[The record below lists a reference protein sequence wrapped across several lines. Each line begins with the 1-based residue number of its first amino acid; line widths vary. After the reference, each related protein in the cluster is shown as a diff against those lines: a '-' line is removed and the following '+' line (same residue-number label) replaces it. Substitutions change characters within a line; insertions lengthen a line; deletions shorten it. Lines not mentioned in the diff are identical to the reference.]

1 MTPSRTLRIFL
12 VSVTVSLMFIS
23 INGMDCVN
31 NSDCENEGTCDAN
44 GKCDCTTSYTG
55 PNCGSPTSCVFNE
68 CVNGA
73 TCVPS
78 GMEYTCTCRPAHKGI
93 FCEFLLNYTS
103 CDLDPCQNG
112 VCVDDLD
119 GNVYCDC
126 TPFTEGAFC
135 ERTPNCDNKNP
146 CRNGGTC
153 MNGATV
159 DDPSSCV
166 CGSAWR
172 GDICQ
177 LPTTCD
183 SSPCQNGGTCIPS
196 EGSVTC
202 DCAAMWE
209 GPTCE
214 ANSSCFEC
222 ASEYDCV
229 IDEWVCDG
237 DKDCNNGEDELY
249 CTTNYNSSC
258 FECASEYECVNDPSW
273 VCDGDN
279 DCNNGEDE
287 LYCTTPIT
295 TCSTGGCFNGGTC
308 ANGICQCTEFYTGEF
323 CEDDINNMC
332 GSDFCLNG
340 GICIEGTTA
349 YCNCREGFSGDFC
362 EIDINNMCGSD
373 VCLNGGICIEGTTAY
388 CNCREGFSGQFC
400 EIDIRMCS
408 SGVCLN
414 DGTCIDSGTTAYCL
428 CSQDFTGEF
437 CETESA
443 CFDRPCR
450 NGGSCVSI
458 PSSSTSA
465 PTSTPGSYY
474 CECPSGYSG
483 ENCTMITPC
492 IPSPCLNSGVCTPQ
506 NGMPSYTCDCAS
518 GFTGRECENT
528 QNPPMNNALSQTT
541 IGIIA
546 GSVAAVVIVV
556 IIIIAIACCCCRK
569 KRDDDKDGLTGLE
582 MGANQR
588 GRHHDYVPSPTKTL
602 MPAIPNLRISTMRDA
617 TKMEFPRN
625 RLTLFNKLGSGS
637 FADVYKA
644 EAVGII
650 TKEEKTIVAVK
661 RLKETA
667 TENDKSDLSKELS
680 LYMYLDPHPNIVNI
694 LGCCTDSG
702 KIHCICFVRVELL
715 WSSMNILPLCLV
727 SVDPWYIIMEY
738 LPNNNLQGY
747 LRQIRT
753 GESMTAD
760 YRNVKKQKDIPPN
773 DLLTFGVQIARG
785 MEYLA
790 SRQCIHRDLAARNI
804 LLGEGYVCKVSD
816 FGLAR
821 DLEDGQTYEM
831 KSQGRVPVRW
841 MSPESLLHNTYT
853 SQSDV
858 WSFAILIWE
867 IVTLGSHPYPG
878 MSSKQVVK
886 EISAGYRLPK
896 PEHCSQDIYNL
907 MKECWA
913 YEAEERPTFSQVKVR
928 LENML
933 ADAQG
938 YLVMS
943 DFNDDNYLYLEPDA
957 HTGDELDN
965 EGFSHLE

>member
-1 MTPSRTLRIFL
+1 M
-12 VSVTVSLMFIS
+12 
-23 INGMDCVN
+23 
-31 NSDCENEGTCDAN
+31 
-44 GKCDCTTSYTG
+44 
-55 PNCGSPTSCVFNE
+55 
-68 CVNGA
+68 
-73 TCVPS
+73 
-78 GMEYTCTCRPAHKGI
+78 
-93 FCEFLLNYTS
+93 
-103 CDLDPCQNG
+103 
-112 VCVDDLD
+112 
-119 GNVYCDC
+119 
-126 TPFTEGAFC
+126 
-135 ERTPNCDNKNP
+135 
-146 CRNGGTC
+146 
-153 MNGATV
+153 
-159 DDPSSCV
+159 
-166 CGSAWR
+166 SA
-172 GDICQ
+172 
-177 LPTTCD
+177 
-183 SSPCQNGGTCIPS
+183 
-196 EGSVTC
+196 
-202 DCAAMWE
+202 
-209 GPTCE
+209 
-214 ANSSCFEC
+214 
-222 ASEYDCV
+222 
-229 IDEWVCDG
+229 
-237 DKDCNNGEDELY
+237 
-249 CTTNYNSSC
+249 
-258 FECASEYECVNDPSW
+258 
-273 VCDGDN
+273 
-279 DCNNGEDE
+279 
-287 LYCTTPIT
+287 PIT

-323 CEDDINNMC
+323 CEDDI
-332 GSDFCLNG
+332 S
-340 GICIEGTTA
+340 
-349 YCNCREGFSGDFC
+349 
-362 EIDINNMCGSD
+362 
-373 VCLNGGICIEGTTAY
+373 
-388 CNCREGFSGQFC
+388 
-400 EIDIRMCS
+400 MCS
-408 SGVCLN
+408 SGVCQN
-414 DGTCIDSGTTAYCL
+414 GGTCIDSGTTAYCV
-428 CSQDFTGEF
+428 CPQDVTGVF

-443 CFDRPCR
+443 CFYGPCV
-450 NGGSCVSI
+450 NGGSCVPL

-465 PTSTPGSYY
+465 PTSTPDPGSYY
-474 CECPSGYSG
+474 CQCPSGYSG
-483 ENCTMITPC
+483 YNCDMRTPC
-492 IPSPCLNSGVCTPQ
+492 IPDPCLNNGVCTPGD
-506 NGMPSYTCDCAS
+506 GMPSYTCECTS
-518 GFTGRECENT
+518 GFTGRDCEDTQNPPMNNALSQTTIGIIAGSVAAVVIVVIIIIAIACCCCRKKRDDDKEGLTGLEMGANQRGRHHNYVPSPTKTLMPAIPNLRVSTMRDETKMEFPRNRLTLLNKLGSGSFADVYKAEALGIITKEQKTIVAVKRLKDTATENDKSDLSKELSLYMYLDPHPNIVNILGCCTDADT

-694 LGCCTDSG
+694 LGCCTDS
-702 KIHCICFVRVELL
+702 
-715 WSSMNILPLCLV
+715 
-727 SVDPWYIIMEY
+727 DPWYIIMEY

>member
-1 MTPSRTLRIFL
+1 
-12 VSVTVSLMFIS
+12 
-23 INGMDCVN
+23 
-31 NSDCENEGTCDAN
+31 
-44 GKCDCTTSYTG
+44 
-55 PNCGSPTSCVFNE
+55 
-68 CVNGA
+68 
-73 TCVPS
+73 
-78 GMEYTCTCRPAHKGI
+78 MEYTCTCRPAHKGI

-214 ANSSCFEC
+214 A
-222 ASEYDCV
+222 
-229 IDEWVCDG
+229 
-237 DKDCNNGEDELY
+237 
-249 CTTNYNSSC
+249 
-258 FECASEYECVNDPSW
+258 
-273 VCDGDN
+273 
-279 DCNNGEDE
+279 
-287 LYCTTPIT
+287 PIT

-332 GSDFCLNG
+332 GSDVCFNG
-340 GICIEGTTA
+340 GICIEGTTV
-349 YCNCREGFSGDFC
+349 YCNCREGFSGLFC
-362 EIDINNMCGSD
+362 EIDIS
-373 VCLNGGICIEGTTAY
+373 
-388 CNCREGFSGQFC
+388 
-400 EIDIRMCS
+400 MCS
-408 SGVCLN
+408 SGVCQN
-414 DGTCIDSGTTAYCL
+414 GGTCIDSGTTAYCV
-428 CSQDFTGEF
+428 CPQDVTGVF

-443 CFDRPCR
+443 CFYGPCV
-450 NGGSCVSI
+450 NGGSCVPL

-465 PTSTPGSYY
+465 PTSTPDPGSYY
-474 CECPSGYSG
+474 CQCPSGYSG
-483 ENCTMITPC
+483 YNCDMRTPC
-492 IPSPCLNSGVCTPQ
+492 IPDPCLNNGVCTPGD
-506 NGMPSYTCDCAS
+506 GMPSYTCECTS
-518 GFTGRECENT
+518 GFTGRDCEDT

-569 KRDDDKDGLTGLE
+569 KRDDDKEGLTGLE

-588 GRHHDYVPSPTKTL
+588 GRHHNYVPSPTKTL
-602 MPAIPNLRISTMRDA
+602 MPAIPNLRVSTMRDE

-625 RLTLFNKLGSGS
+625 RLTLLNKLGSGS

-644 EAVGII
+644 EALGII
-650 TKEEKTIVAVK
+650 TKEQKTIVAVK
-661 RLKETA
+661 RLKDTA

-694 LGCCTDSG
+694 LGCCTDA
-702 KIHCICFVRVELL
+702 
-715 WSSMNILPLCLV
+715 
-727 SVDPWYIIMEY
+727 DPWYIIMEY